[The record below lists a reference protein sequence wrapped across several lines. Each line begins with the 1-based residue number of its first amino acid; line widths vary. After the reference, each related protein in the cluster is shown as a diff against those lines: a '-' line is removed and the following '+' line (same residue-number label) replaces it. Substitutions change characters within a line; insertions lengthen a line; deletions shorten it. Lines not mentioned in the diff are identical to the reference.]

1 MPWKRVVTALRRL
14 KNLGSTE
21 PNPESFFRYTSGKWL
36 HDQKNNEAL
45 RYRRFNVDALKEE
58 VKRST
63 GGLNVVRMSKWA
75 EGRSNKVFLV
85 QLSDGR
91 EVIARIPMP
100 LAGPPHVVTA
110 SEVATMTFL
119 RNRLGLTQV
128 PRVISWSSQA
138 SKTPVGAEFIIMDLA
153 GGIELADVWDKLTVH
168 QKTKV
173 VSEWVK
179 FETKVIHAFEGG
191 GYGSLYFRQDVPSDV
206 ARDVF
211 LPNSNQPDS
220 DYVLGPS
227 VSQQGYWKDECLVPE
242 DLIPQHGP
250 WPDVLSYLKSITI
263 QERHCIEKMAKRRTR
278 KYVAPWERP
287 THLQIPEDHIHLL
300 NLYDKV
306 AQYFIPSD
314 ERLLRPTMTLRD
326 SHMYN
331 IFISEEALA
340 RGDIEITSVIDWQHT
355 TILPLYLAADIPRF
369 IGYDTPKPGENE
381 AEFTKEKK
389 SLMAVYHALYAET
402 GVDFAWAA
410 ALSVG
415 IPRPTPQVMPF
426 AARTCWHAGY
436 VDLKKELIRVSL
448 DWQKIAPDVD
458 CPLAS
463 EGYTEQDLAQV
474 RKDQALWYAA
484 RARYVAME
492 GEIGLRG
499 DKSVTP
505 DNFRA
510 AVKTN
515 QRLFDAWKA
524 GLDLQELGNVNPA
537 EIWPIGR
544 DSLKSA

>member
-1 MPWKRVVTALRRL
+1 MYK
-14 KNLGSTE
+14 E
-21 PNPESFFRYTSGKWL
+21 
-36 HDQKNNEAL
+36 HEAL

-63 GGLNVVRMSKWA
+63 GGLDVVRISKWA
-75 EGRSNKVFLV
+75 EGRSNKVFRV

-110 SEVATMTFL
+110 SEVATMSFL

-128 PRVISWSSQA
+128 PNIISWSSQA
-138 SKTPVGAEFIIMDLA
+138 SKTAVGAEFIIMDLA
-153 GGIELADVWDKLTVH
+153 GGIELADVWDKLTIN
-168 QKTKV
+168 QKARV

-179 FETKVIHAFEGG
+179 FETKVIHAFERG

-211 LPNSNQPDS
+211 LPNSSQPDS

-227 VSQQGYWKDECLVPE
+227 VSQQGYWKDECIVPE

-263 QERHCIEKMAKRRTR
+263 QERYWIEKMAKRPTR
-278 KYVAPWERP
+278 KRP
-287 THLQIPEDHIHLL
+287 HPSIELVR
-300 NLYDKV
+300 KV

-355 TILPLYLAADIPRF
+355 TILPLYLAADAPRF

-389 SLMAVYHALYAET
+389 FLMAVYHASYADT
-402 GVDFAWAA
+402 GADLAWAT

-415 IPRPTPQVMPF
+415 VPRPTPQVMPF

-448 DWQKIAPDVD
+448 DWQKIAPAVE
-458 CPLAS
+458 CPLSS

-474 RKDQALWYAA
+474 RKDQAMWYAA
-484 RARYVAME
+484 HARRVAIE
-492 GEIGLRG
+492 EEIGLRG

-505 DNFRA
+505 DCFRA
-510 AVKTN
+510 AVKTD

-544 DSLKSA
+544 DSLKST